1 MYQRKKNYITEQ
13 LLQKK
18 EEGMIEGKKKQDK
31 QTPKNAAVNEKK
43 ESPKPSHSH
52 TYKKHAFDLV

>member
-1 MYQRKKNYITEQ
+1 M
-13 LLQKK
+13 
-18 EEGMIEGKKKQDK
+18 QDK
-31 QTPKNAAVNEKK
+31 ETPKNAAVNEKK

>member
-1 MYQRKKNYITEQ
+1 MDKKKASKGWSTE
-13 LLQKK
+13 
-18 EEGMIEGKKKQDK
+18 EEKKQDK
-31 QTPKNAAVNEKK
+31 QTPKNAAVNEKE